1 MLRSLRSVAFVAL
14 LFGAATATP
23 VEGQAPAPQED
34 AVYLKD
40 GRVVR
45 GIVVEYRPESDSF
58 LMRLHDGSYE
68 RINKADVV
76 RIVEA
81 KKLSRRQG
89 PVPTKTRSPALAW
102 ALSAVVPGA
111 GQVYNGEVG
120 KGITFAAVTA
130 FAATL
135 YFSKD
140 AQECEI
146 WANCAQVTFSA
157 VLGIASWLGSQVEA
171 PLTAMAINRQIRS
184 GVTLQVGPAPHQ
196 LGLSLAR
203 VQF

>member
-1 MLRSLRSVAFVAL
+1 MLRLLRCLTLLAAL
-14 LFGAATATP
+14 AAAVP
-23 VEGQAPAPQED
+23 AAPAAAQRLEED
-34 AVYLKD
+34 VVYLRD
-40 GRVVR
+40 GRIIR
-45 GIVVEYRPESDSF
+45 GIVVEYRPDADSF

-81 KKLSRRQG
+81 KSVSRRQG
-89 PVPTKTRSPALAW
+89 PLPTKLKSPALAW

-120 KGITFAAVTA
+120 KGVTFAAVTA

-140 AQECEI
+140 AQECDI

-157 VLGIASWLGSQVEA
+157 VLGIASWLGSQIEA
-171 PLTAMAINRQIRS
+171 PLTAMSINRQIRS
-184 GVTLQVGPAPHQ
+184 GVSLQVGPVPDAR
-196 LGLSLAR
+196 GVSLVR
-203 VQF
+203 MQF